1 MTGTVIQFPKPH
13 AIDIDLENRAEA
25 IAEALG
31 VFDDVAIS
39 PQEFW
44 SYFAEDYLFE
54 SGVFRWLDKALATLV
69 AIKASSPDEA
79 ALDALLGDDEGA
91 EPNGG

>member
-1 MTGTVIQFPKPH
+1 MTGTVIPFPKRSEV
-13 AIDIDLENRAEA
+13 DIDLENRAEA

-44 SYFAEDYLFE
+44 SYFVEDYIFE
-54 SGVFRWLDKALATLV
+54 DATYKWLDKALATLV
-69 AIKASSPDEA
+69 AIKNSSPDQA
-79 ALDALLGDDEGA
+79 ALDAFDGREEAA
-91 EPNGG
+91 EPND